1 MDELVNIPALLLIS
15 DGGTQFLSQYV
26 FNGMSVVGQVME
38 SRQIRIPLNDEID

>member
-26 FNGMSVVGQVME
+26 FNGMSVVGGVVR
-38 SRQIRIPLNDEID
+38 SR